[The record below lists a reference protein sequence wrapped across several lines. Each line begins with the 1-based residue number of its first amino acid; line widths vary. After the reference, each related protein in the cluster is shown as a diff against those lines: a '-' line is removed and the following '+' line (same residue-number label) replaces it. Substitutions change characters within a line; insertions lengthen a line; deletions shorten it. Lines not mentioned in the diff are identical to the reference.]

1 MPRPKAKTEHAC
13 LGEKDIWHPYELQ
26 SMKTWKFIK
35 IVNNILKG
43 DYSLLDTS
51 HCATT
56 IEI

>member
-1 MPRPKAKTEHAC
+1 MPVWAKRTS
-13 LGEKDIWHPYELQ
+13 GIPYELQ

-35 IVNNILKG
+35 IVNKILQG
-43 DYSLLDTS
+43 DYSMLDTS

>member
-1 MPRPKAKTEHAC
+1 MPRAKAKTEHAY

-26 SMKTWKFIK
+26 SMKTWKFIM
-35 IVNNILKG
+35 IVNKVLKG
-43 DYSLLDTS
+43 EYRVLDTS